1 MSEVEVWLVRHGE
14 TTWNA
19 VHKICGW
26 FDAPLSPRG
35 EAMARALRPRLQGH
49 DFRGVWSSD
58 LSRARETGR
67 LAYGSPREDE
77 RLRELDFGPLE
88 GLDWTTLCPKRQEAV
103 RSFHEHCT
111 EGGETISQ
119 LESRVFSF
127 LDDLSPG
134 RHLLF
139 VHAGVIRAVLRP
151 LQADQ
156 FVPPTALARI
166 SWTQRRLLAL
176 ELPTP

>member
-19 VHKICGW
+19 EHRICGW
-26 FDAPLSPRG
+26 FDAPLTPRG
-35 EAMARALRPRLQGH
+35 QAMARALRPRLQGCR
-49 DFRGVWSSD
+49 FEGVWSSD
-58 LSRARETGR
+58 LSRARETGQ
-67 LAYGSPREDE
+67 LAYGSTAQDI

-88 GLDWTTLCPKRQEAV
+88 GLDWTSLCPRRQDAV
-103 RSFHEHCT
+103 RAFDEHCT

-119 LESRVFSF
+119 LEHRVFGF
-127 LDDLSPG
+127 LDELRPG

-151 LQADQ
+151 AQADQ
-156 FVPPTALARI
+156 FVPPTALARVNW
-166 SWTQRRLLAL
+166 SGRRLLGL
-176 ELPTP
+176 ELPPT